1 MICQSCRT
9 QTVALDRYVFRIH
22 DSRKAL
28 IVGTRRGVLMNV
40 IATSMIMTVA
50 KRMMIGRFVKIVDRQ
65 IARVWMLI
73 EELINYFV

>member
-1 MICQSCRT
+1 M
-9 QTVALDRYVFRIH
+9 VALDRYVFLIH

-73 EELINYFV
+73 EELMNYFV